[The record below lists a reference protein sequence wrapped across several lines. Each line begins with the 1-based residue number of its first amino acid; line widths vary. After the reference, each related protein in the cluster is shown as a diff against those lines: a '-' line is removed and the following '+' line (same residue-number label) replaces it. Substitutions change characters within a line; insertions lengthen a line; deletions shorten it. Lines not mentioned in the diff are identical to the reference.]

1 MLLRKLAV
9 SSLARAARPPLARR
23 ALLLSM
29 QRLRSTGVLE
39 DDDDDAGARHGIDT
53 AAFLAEHQ
61 IELVGDVDDVDT
73 TPLQDFRDITR
84 IDDEGAPAP
93 LPGAIR
99 TFFRQKSF
107 AAPTPIQAQALPLAL
122 QGRDVVGIAQT
133 GSGKTLGF
141 LLPMLWSCAEASK
154 GEKAAKREIGAP
166 RGIVL
171 APTRELAQQI
181 EREAAG
187 LAAAFGSRT
196 LCVYGGQKRHIQERA
211 IWSAGRK
218 LDVVVGTPGRLADF
232 MRDGVLKLKDVRFLV
247 ADEADRMLDMGFEP
261 QLREI
266 VDELGDKER
275 RQTLLFSA
283 TWPEEVQELADEFV
297 RDAVRIHVGGSDEL
311 VANRDI
317 AQHVRVMPS
326 QAAKLDALYALIEEQ
341 KSRLGG
347 DRSRERACH
356 TVVFCNRK
364 ADAKWLAQQLER
376 DIRGR
381 AVALHGDLM
390 QNARDHVLG
399 LIKGGRAQARTARPP
414 AAPRP
419 RPRPPRHGA
428 RGCR

>member
-23 ALLLSM
+23 ALLLST
-29 QRLRSTGVLE
+29 QRMRSNLITEV
-39 DDDDDAGARHGIDT
+39 DDADAGALHGIDT

-61 IELVGDVDDVDT
+61 IELVGDVDDIDT

-84 IDDEGAPAP
+84 VDDDGAPAP
-93 LPGAIR
+93 LPSAIR

-196 LCVYGGQKRHIQERA
+196 LCVYGG
-211 IWSAGRK
+211 
-218 LDVVVGTPGRLADF
+218 
-232 MRDGVLKLKDVRFLV
+232 
-247 ADEADRMLDMGFEP
+247 
-261 QLREI
+261 
-266 VDELGDKER
+266 
-275 RQTLLFSA
+275 
-283 TWPEEVQELADEFV
+283 
-297 RDAVRIHVGGSDEL
+297 
-311 VANRDI
+311 
-317 AQHVRVMPS
+317 
-326 QAAKLDALYALIEEQ
+326 
-341 KSRLGG
+341 
-347 DRSRERACH
+347 
-356 TVVFCNRK
+356 
-364 ADAKWLAQQLER
+364 
-376 DIRGR
+376 
-381 AVALHGDLM
+381 
-390 QNARDHVLG
+390 
-399 LIKGGRAQARTARPP
+399 
-414 AAPRP
+414 
-419 RPRPPRHGA
+419 
-428 RGCR
+428 